1 MTFLHEAGVGRGGQG
16 WGAARLF
23 PQAKQGTLSSGNSR
37 RNSRCLWPRSHLCR
51 SEFVRASPEHTP
63 GRDGESSS
71 GSAGGGKAQC

>member
-23 PQAKQGTLSSGNSR
+23 PQAKQGDPLLWGIAAETL
-37 RNSRCLWPRSHLCR
+37 RCLWPRSHLCR
-51 SEFVRASPEHTP
+51 VSLCVHPQRAHP
-63 GRDGESSS
+63 RDGESSS